1 MGIEIE
7 RKFLLKSSNWQ
18 QQAMEGVKF
27 RQGYMVEKGS
37 ASVRVRIE
45 GDQANLNIKSTELSM
60 RRLEYEYPIPL
71 HEASEMLEKLCLKPL
86 IEKTRYEIDF
96 ATHTWEID
104 VFSAENEGLVVAE
117 IELDSLDEAFE
128 RPDWLGDEVTDESR
142 YYNVCLVTH
151 PYKDW
156 T

>member
-7 RKFLLKSSNWQ
+7 RKFLLKSSHWQ
-18 QQAMEGVKF
+18 KKARPGVKF

-45 GDQANLNIKSTELSM
+45 GDRANLNIKSTELGM
-60 RRLEYEYPIPL
+60 YRLEYEYPIPL
-71 HEASEMLEKLCLKPL
+71 HEAVEMLDKLCLKPL
-86 IEKTRYEIDF
+86 IEKKRYETEF

-104 VFSAENEGLVVAE
+104 VFTGDNEGLIVAE
-117 IELDSLDEAFE
+117 IELGNTDEVFE
-128 RPDWLGDEVTDESR
+128 RPDWLGEEVTDDSR

-156 T
+156 I